1 MSPAATPLPLSQ
13 LRPPRPLGVSGSR
26 SGGLHGPAADASTLC
41 RLPDQARGEG
51 QDLEEE
57 MVPVWHG
64 PQTTSLLYRL
74 DWPGEWCVC
83 TCWLWVYMNESLST
97 VTIATTFMTWIDP
110 SSPNE
115 YVGVFFF
122 LSCFFFCCRLWW
134 EEAKGGH
141 LLPGHRRSL
150 LRPSTN
156 SHFCEFSY
164 STPTIKVK
172 ECLWMRVC
180 DKTLDFASAWD
191 RFDECRLNWTLSW
204 WRFSLEC
211 YIWCTGQRVAG
222 SLNSLSKSWTNIKL
236 TKVHGHIVKDIFFKI

>member
-1 MSPAATPLPLSQ
+1 MPLFKWRLHYKYGFKNIPKRWAEVSWCLVPNIGQHPKTQDPTRLTSVCVSPAAAPLPLSQ

-83 TCWLWVYMNESLST
+83 TCRLRVYMNESLST

-115 YVGVFFF
+115 YVGVFFYLASSF
-122 LSCFFFCCRLWW
+122 AADCDERKLKGVIYFQAI
-134 EEAKGGH
+134 EEVYYDH
-141 LLPGHRRSL
+141 LRTATSV
-150 LRPSTN
+150 S
-156 SHFCEFSY
+156 S
-164 STPTIKVK
+164 PT
-172 ECLWMRVC
+172 
-180 DKTLDFASAWD
+180 AH
-191 RFDECRLNWTLSW
+191 
-204 WRFSLEC
+204 
-211 YIWCTGQRVAG
+211 Q
-222 SLNSLSKSWTNIKL
+222 LSKSKSVCEWESVPRLWTLHLHGTSL
-236 TKVHGHIVKDIFFKI
+236 TNAV